1 MNQRGATNVY
11 EIGRTYAASPTWAVR
26 VEYFMNRISDFSI
39 LNPKDSLSIS
49 L

>member
-1 MNQRGATNVY
+1 MNQRGATNIY
-11 EIGRTYAASPTWAVR
+11 EIGRTYAASPVWASH
-26 VEYFMNRISDFSI
+26 VEHYMNRISDFSI